1 MTTSADIRFVHL
13 GIGIEHL
20 RNSISVFGF
29 RIAFYGII
37 IGIGMLAGIW
47 IAQSDARRRGQDPD
61 LYLDFA
67 LYAII
72 FSIIGARIYY
82 VIFDWDQYKDNL
94 IQVFNLRAG
103 GLAIY
108 GGVIA
113 AVLTLLVF
121 TRVRK
126 LSFFSMA
133 DSGCLGLVT
142 GQIIGRWGNFFN
154 CEAFGGYTDSF
165 FAMRIKR
172 SLVNESMISQE
183 LIDHL
188 IVEEGVE
195 FIQVH
200 PTFLYESVWN
210 LGLLL
215 FMLWYRKRKK
225 FDGEMLLIYLLG
237 YGLGR
242 TWIEGLR
249 TDQLIFFGTGVP
261 VSQALSMIL
270 VVVSAAALVY
280 RHRKLKKLHKG
291 EGKEYDLFE
300 RRTDSED

>member
-1 MTTSADIRFVHL
+1 MLTAADIRFVHL
-13 GIGIEHL
+13 GLGIEHL

-67 LYAII
+67 LYGII
-72 FSIIGARIYY
+72 FSIIGARTYY
-82 VIFDWDQYKDNL
+82 VIFDWDNYKNNL
-94 IQVFNLRAG
+94 IQIFNLRAG

-113 AVLTLLVF
+113 GVLTLLVF
-121 TRVRK
+121 TRVKK

-133 DSGCLGLVT
+133 DTGVLGLIT

-165 FAMRIKR
+165 LAMRIKR
-172 SLVNESMISQE
+172 SLVNPGMISQE
-183 LIDHL
+183 LLDHL
-188 IVEEGVE
+188 IVENGVE
-195 FIQVH
+195 YIQVH
-200 PTFLYESVWN
+200 PTFLYESMWN
-210 LGLLL
+210 LGVLI

-242 TWIEGLR
+242 SWIEGLR
-249 TDQLIFFGTGVP
+249 TDQLIFFGTGIP
-261 VSQALSMIL
+261 VSQALSMLL
-270 VVVSAAALVY
+270 VLISGTVLVY
-280 RHRKLKKLHKG
+280 KPKQLKKAKKG
-291 EGKEYDLFE
+291 DVG
-300 RRTDSED
+300 